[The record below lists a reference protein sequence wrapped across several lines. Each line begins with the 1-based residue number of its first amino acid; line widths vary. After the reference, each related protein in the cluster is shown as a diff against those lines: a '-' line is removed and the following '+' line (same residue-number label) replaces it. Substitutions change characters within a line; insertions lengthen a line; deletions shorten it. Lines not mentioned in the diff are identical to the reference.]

1 MKLVNRLV
9 TSTIKGILRILC
21 RVDDAQ
27 LAKVPDHGPLILVS
41 NHVNFLEAPLV
52 YTHLL
57 PRQLAG
63 FAKAEAWK
71 NPFLC
76 FLAKLWGPIPL
87 RRGEVDRSALRQAL
101 AALEEGLILG
111 LAPEGTRSGDG
122 RLQQGKPG
130 TVLLALRSGAP
141 LLPVVHYGGEHF
153 WRNLAR
159 LRRTSF
165 HIVVGEPFYVESGGI
180 KVTRHVRRQMTDE
193 IMFQMAALLPPVNRG
208 VYAHLDDATDTYL
221 RFPPGSQS
229 NLSRT
234 KATSQSTAALESQ
247 HSLPPA
253 AR

>member
-1 MKLVNRLV
+1 MRLINWFV
-9 TSTIKGILRILC
+9 TSMIKGLLRMLC

-27 LAKVPDHGPLILVS
+27 LAKVPDHGPLIIVS

-57 PRQLAG
+57 PRQMAG

-71 NPFLC
+71 NPFLR

-101 AALEEGLILG
+101 DALEEGLILG

-122 RLQQGKPG
+122 RLQQGRPG

-141 LLPVVHYGGEHF
+141 LLPLVHHGGELF

-159 LRRTSF
+159 LRRTDF
-165 HIVVGEPFYVESGGI
+165 HIVVGQPFYLEPGDM
-180 KVTRHVRRQMTDE
+180 KVTRQVRRQMTDE
-193 IMFQMAALLPPVNRG
+193 VMYQMAALLPARNRG
-208 VYAHLDDATDTYL
+208 VYAHLDDATELYL
-221 RFPPGSQS
+221 RFPGGSQS
-229 NLSRT
+229 NLSG
-234 KATSQSTAALESQ
+234 A
-247 HSLPPA
+247 
-253 AR
+253 